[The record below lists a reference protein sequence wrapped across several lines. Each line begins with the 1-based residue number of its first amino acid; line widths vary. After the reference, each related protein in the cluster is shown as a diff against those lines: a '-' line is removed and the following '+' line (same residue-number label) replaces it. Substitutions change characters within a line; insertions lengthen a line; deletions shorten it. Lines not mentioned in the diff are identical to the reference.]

1 MRAGASSGALRDSRL
16 SATNEAIAVH
26 VDDKSKF
33 IDW

>member
-1 MRAGASSGALRDSRL
+1 MGAGASSGALRNSRL
-16 SATNEAIAVH
+16 PAIDEGIAVH